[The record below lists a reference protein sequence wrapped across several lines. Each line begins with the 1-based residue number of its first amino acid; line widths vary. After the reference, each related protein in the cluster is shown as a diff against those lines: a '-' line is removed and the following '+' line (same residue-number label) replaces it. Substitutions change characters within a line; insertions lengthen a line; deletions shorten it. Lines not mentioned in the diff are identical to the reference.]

1 MELITNEK
9 ERLKIL
15 RKELKA
21 EGGWKLDSLVRCVHC
36 GKVFQGSEMQV
47 VKNDD
52 GYLVNC
58 KFSPKCSGTI
68 IDLIDKDDEWF
79 Q

>member
-47 VKNDD
+47 EKNDD